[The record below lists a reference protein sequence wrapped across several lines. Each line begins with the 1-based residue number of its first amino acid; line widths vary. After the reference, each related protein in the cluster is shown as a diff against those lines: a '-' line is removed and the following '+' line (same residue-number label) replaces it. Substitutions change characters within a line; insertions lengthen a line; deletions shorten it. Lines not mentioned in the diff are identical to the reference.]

1 MRCGALTAR
10 RNPPGGSASL
20 RAAQS
25 PQKFHSLIEKIFC
38 VRLRNKKEKFL
49 RVLLCADAQAEPLP
63 TPSPASRDCERP
75 KISSLQTH
83 LHFSP
88 GGFTNKEKF
97 DNIFQDLFIQNRK
110 EG

>member
-1 MRCGALTAR
+1 MRRAYSAPQPAR
-10 RNPPGGSASL
+10 RLGVVTRRTKPA
-20 RAAQS
+20 
-25 PQKFHSLIEKIFC
+25 KIISLIEKDFC
-38 VRLRNKKEKFL
+38 ARLLKMFQFL
-49 RVLLCADAQAEPLP
+49 RALLCADAQAEPLP